1 MTYVTT
7 PIITYVGGNKME
19 ISKGTELSEIEVALK
34 IEQRLCLALFYFL
47 DQISV
52 ILPKNSDVIL
62 WNSSATPKFFLSR
75 KRELTN
81 GEKVRILMPSS
92 SGNCY
97 EQDTTSPQHRFQK
110 AVGCARRQQGAGR
123 LSPASSFGKSGFL

>member
-1 MTYVTT
+1 
-7 PIITYVGGNKME
+7 ME

-62 WNSSATPKFFLSR
+62 
-75 KRELTN
+75 
-81 GEKVRILMPSS
+81 
-92 SGNCY
+92 
-97 EQDTTSPQHRFQK
+97 
-110 AVGCARRQQGAGR
+110 
-123 LSPASSFGKSGFL
+123 